1 MKLNKILRALLY
13 PRLWVMLL
21 LIPISAAALIL
32 SMLLLGT
39 ESPIAIASYVI
50 SAYTLTV
57 WCMRI
62 PVIVRAARRF
72 RHENKYAR
80 RWFSDER
87 LRVNVSLYSTLIFN
101 TAYAALQLWLG
112 VVHSTFWFYSLAG
125 YYLMLALMR
134 FFLIRYLRE
143 NRAGE
148 REEAELFRFRA
159 CGCVFLAMNVALSVM
174 VFFMIYWNRTFIH
187 DEITTIALA
196 AYTFTSLTLA
206 IVNIVKYRKY
216 KSPVYTATKAISL
229 AAASVSMITL
239 EATMLSTFGAQTVD
253 TYTRKLFLALT
264 GGAVAAFI
272 IVMSVYMIVTSTK
285 RLKEIRITK
294 DGKNGK

>member
-1 MKLNKILRALLY
+1 MKLNKTLRALLY

-21 LIPISAAALIL
+21 LIPVSAAALIP

-39 ESPIAIASYVI
+39 ESLIAILSYVI

-62 PVIVRAARRF
+62 PYIVRAAKRF
-72 RHENKYAR
+72 KSENKYAR

-87 LRVNVSLYSTLIFN
+87 LRVNVSLYTTLTVN
-101 TAYAALQLWLG
+101 LAYAALHLRLG
-112 VVHSTFWFYSLAG
+112 MVHKTFWFYSLAG
-125 YYLMLALMR
+125 YYLLLAVMR
-134 FFLIRYLRE
+134 FFLIRYLRG
-143 NRAGE
+143 NIAGE
-148 REEAELFRFRA
+148 REEAELVRFRA

-187 DEITTIALA
+187 DEITTITLA

-206 IVNIVKYRKY
+206 IVNIIKYRKY

-264 GGAVAAFI
+264 GGVVSAFI
-272 IVMSVYMIVTSTK
+272 IVMSVYMIATSTK
-285 RLKEIRITK
+285 RLKEIAITK
-294 DGKNGK
+294 DVQNEK

>member
-1 MKLNKILRALLY
+1 MKLKKILRAILY

-21 LIPISAAALIL
+21 LIPVSAAALIV
-32 SMLLLGT
+32 SMLLIGT

-62 PVIVRAARRF
+62 PDIVRALGRF
-72 RHENKYAR
+72 KSENKYAR

-87 LRVNVSLYSTLIFN
+87 LRVNVSLYSTLVFN

-112 VVHSTFWFYSLAG
+112 VAHSTFWFYSLAG
-125 YYLMLALMR
+125 YYFMLALMR

-148 REEAELFRFRA
+148 REEAELVRFRA
-159 CGCVFLAMNVALSVM
+159 CGYVFLAMNLALSVM
-174 VFFMIYWNRTFIH
+174 VFFMIFWNRTFIH

-206 IVNIVKYRKY
+206 IVNIIKYRRY
-216 KSPVYTATKAISL
+216 KSPVYTASNSIFSFSQCRVIGKISS
-229 AAASVSMITL
+229 AKSR
-239 EATMLSTFGAQTVD
+239 TV
-253 TYTRKLFLALT
+253 
-264 GGAVAAFI
+264 
-272 IVMSVYMIVTSTK
+272 
-285 RLKEIRITK
+285 
-294 DGKNGK
+294 

>member
-1 MKLNKILRALLY
+1 MKLKKILRAILY

-21 LIPISAAALIL
+21 LIPVSAAALIV
-32 SMLLLGT
+32 SMLLIGT

-62 PVIVRAARRF
+62 PDIVRAARQF

-87 LRVNVSLYSTLIFN
+87 LRVNVSLYSTLVFN

-112 VVHSTFWFYSLAG
+112 VAHSTFWFYSLAG
-125 YYLMLALMR
+125 YYFILALMR

-148 REEAELFRFRA
+148 REEAELVRFRA
-159 CGCVFLAMNVALSVM
+159 CGYVFLAMNVALSVM

-206 IVNIVKYRKY
+206 IVNIIKYRRY
-216 KSPVYTATKAISL
+216 KSPVYTASKAISL

-239 EATMLSTFGAQTVD
+239 EATMLSTFGTETVD

-285 RLKEIRITK
+285 RLKELKITK
-294 DGKNGK
+294 DIQNGK